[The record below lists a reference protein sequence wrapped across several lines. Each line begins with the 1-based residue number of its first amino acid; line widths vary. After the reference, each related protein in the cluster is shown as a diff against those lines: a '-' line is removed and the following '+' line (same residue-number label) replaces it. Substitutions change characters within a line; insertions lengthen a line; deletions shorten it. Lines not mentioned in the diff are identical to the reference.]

1 MLELDRVSAAD
12 FSPHLHSC
20 FRLAAGEFSLE
31 LELVEVNDSGR
42 KSAPENRSSFSL
54 LFKGNKDKFLPQQM
68 YRIEHDKLDAMDLLI
83 VPVRADQNG
92 YYYEAIFN

>member
-12 FSPHLHSC
+12 FLPYLNSC

-42 KSAPENRSSFSL
+42 KRVPESRSSFSL
-54 LFKGNKDKFLPQQM
+54 LFKGTKEKFLPQQM
-68 YRIEHDKLDAMDLLI
+68 YRIEHDKLGAMNLLI
-83 VPVRADQNG
+83 VPVREDQNG
-92 YYYEAIFN
+92 YYYEAVFN